1 MNNENITETERI
13 SRKLQ
18 ELNIETLDTEGD
30 TNIVLWTLWKD
41 INFPSFC
48 FEIYLY
54 HWPKGS
60 YKVGVYSKRIEGVIS
75 YNLCWPMD
83 GSNLD
88 GFASIWPY
96 SNHENVPF
104 SGPYSEEEIWPALK
118 KGFVT

>member
-1 MNNENITETERI
+1 MKNDNTKEMERI

-30 TNIVLWTLWKD
+30 TNIVLWTIWKD
-41 INFPSFC
+41 LDFSY

-60 YKVGVYSKRIEGVIS
+60 YKMGVYCKKTEGAIS

-88 GFASIWPY
+88 GFASVWPF
-96 SNHENVPF
+96 SIRENVPF
-104 SGPYSEEEIWPALK
+104 SGPHSEEKIWPALK
-118 KGFVT
+118 KGFTR